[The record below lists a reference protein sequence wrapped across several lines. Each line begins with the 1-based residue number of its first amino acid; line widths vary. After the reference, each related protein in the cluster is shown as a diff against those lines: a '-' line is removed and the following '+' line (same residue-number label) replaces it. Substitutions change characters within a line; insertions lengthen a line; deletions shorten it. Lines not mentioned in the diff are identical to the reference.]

1 LRCELLIII
10 PLVLSAVTHLWNPS
24 GFPSVHTDEG
34 HYMNRAMHLV
44 DGIGPHEEKNIYTR
58 SFDHPY
64 FGQIFLAA
72 ALQLVGYPD
81 LLTAFQKES
90 IGQIEMI
97 YLVPRV
103 LMGVLAVID
112 TFLVFKIAERRY
124 NKTIAF
130 IAAILFA
137 VMPFSWI
144 LRRILL
150 DNLLL
155 PFLLSSILFALFL
168 EKQEKKTVIN
178 RKNLTL
184 ILLSGIF
191 LGLTIFTKIPAFAF
205 IPLLS
210 LILLRRTKNVRSLP
224 IWFIPV
230 LLVPAIWPA
239 YALYA
244 GDFEEWKED
253 VLWQATQR
261 VEKPLVI
268 SLQDFIKI
276 DPVLFSLGI
285 SGLIFACIRRDYFI
299 ILFAFPYLI
308 FLYLVG
314 FTNVVHMM
322 ALMPAICI
330 SGAAL
335 IDFFS
340 NKFRRKKV
348 RHILPVLVTLAL
360 CIFGLTSNLMILQT
374 NMTSSYF
381 ETIALVLRAI
391 PSDNDVNNHD
401 SDRVTLVGHR
411 WVPGFSWVLDRI
423 YDKDLDYQKFFF
435 RSEMETD
442 KFILIVERGF
452 KSFLSN
458 KNASPEDLEYAN
470 MLFNNSSA
478 FAKNSDIIQR
488 YNYDIFPYNSM
499 HDNRRIGEVEIRK
512 NY

>member
-1 LRCELLIII
+1 
-10 PLVLSAVTHLWNPS
+10 
-24 GFPSVHTDEG
+24 
-34 HYMNRAMHLV
+34 M
-44 DGIGPHEEKNIYTR
+44 
-58 SFDHPY
+58 
-64 FGQIFLAA
+64 
-72 ALQLVGYPD
+72 
-81 LLTAFQKES
+81 
-90 IGQIEMI
+90 
-97 YLVPRV
+97 
-103 LMGVLAVID
+103 
-112 TFLVFKIAERRY
+112 
-124 NKTIAF
+124 
-130 IAAILFA
+130 
-137 VMPFSWI
+137 
-144 LRRILL
+144 
-150 DNLLL
+150 
-155 PFLLSSILFALFL
+155 
-168 EKQEKKTVIN
+168 
-178 RKNLTL
+178 
-184 ILLSGIF
+184 
-191 LGLTIFTKIPAFAF
+191 
-205 IPLLS
+205 
-210 LILLRRTKNVRSLP
+210 
-224 IWFIPV
+224 
-230 LLVPAIWPA
+230 WPA

-253 VLWQATQR
+253 VLWQATER

-299 ILFAFPYLI
+299 ILFAFPYLL

-335 IDFFS
+335 IEFFS
-340 NKFRRKKV
+340 NKFRRKK
-348 RHILPVLVTLAL
+348 IQLLLPVLVTLAL

-401 SDRVTLVGHR
+401 SNRVTLVGHR

-423 YDKDLDYQKFFF
+423 YNKDLDYQKFFF
-435 RSEMETD
+435 RSEMDTD

-458 KNASPEDLEYAN
+458 QNASPEDLEYAN
-470 MLFNNSSA
+470 MLFNNSTA

-499 HDNRRIGEVEIRK
+499 HDNRRIGEVEVRT

>member
-1 LRCELLIII
+1 
-10 PLVLSAVTHLWNPS
+10 
-24 GFPSVHTDEG
+24 
-34 HYMNRAMHLV
+34 
-44 DGIGPHEEKNIYTR
+44 
-58 SFDHPY
+58 
-64 FGQIFLAA
+64 
-72 ALQLVGYPD
+72 
-81 LLTAFQKES
+81 
-90 IGQIEMI
+90 
-97 YLVPRV
+97 
-103 LMGVLAVID
+103 MGVLAVVD

-155 PFLLSSILFALFL
+155 PFLLSSILFALSL
-168 EKQEKKTVIN
+168 EKQEKKAVIN

-210 LILLRRTKNVRSLP
+210 LILLRRTKNIRSLA

-230 LLVPAIWPA
+230 LLVPAMWPA

-253 VLWQATQR
+253 VFWQATER

-299 ILFAFPYLI
+299 ILFAFPYLL

-335 IDFFS
+335 IEFFS

-348 RHILPVLVTLAL
+348 QRLLPVLVTLAL

-381 ETIALVLRAI
+381 ETIAMVLRAI

-401 SDRVTLVGHR
+401 SNRVTLVGHR

-423 YDKDLDYQKFFF
+423 YNKNLDYQKFFF
-435 RSEMETD
+435 R
-442 KFILIVERGF
+442 
-452 KSFLSN
+452 
-458 KNASPEDLEYAN
+458 
-470 MLFNNSSA
+470 
-478 FAKNSDIIQR
+478 
-488 YNYDIFPYNSM
+488 
-499 HDNRRIGEVEIRK
+499 IR
-512 NY
+512 NGY